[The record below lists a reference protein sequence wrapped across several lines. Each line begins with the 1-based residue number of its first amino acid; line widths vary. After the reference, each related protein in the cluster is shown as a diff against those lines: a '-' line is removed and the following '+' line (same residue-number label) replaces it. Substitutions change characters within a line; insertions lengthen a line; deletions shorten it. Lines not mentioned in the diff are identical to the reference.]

1 MIEGILFVFLAIF
14 ASTLGLDPNP
24 NWGKKRFVLSFIG
37 FVLICVSVLLFI
49 QKPRLEDTDKIKRIF
64 LFTHI
69 CVFIFIIYAWFITYG
84 TFTEW
89 RASTHFYTQLADA
102 FGKGQL
108 NVDVDPGQGLLNAKD
123 PYNSESRPEF
133 DDEVWDLSLYNG
145 KLYLYW
151 GPIPALV
158 LTPVQL
164 LLKISFRDMY
174 LVYLFLCG
182 LLIFNTLII
191 LKIRDLFFSYV
202 PMRSVILS
210 VFLIG
215 LILPILWSLNIP
227 DVYEAAIG
235 AGQFFLIGG
244 IYFIILA
251 LEKNNQK
258 RYLFLGGFLWAC
270 SVGSRVI
277 NTFPVVFLTALTLFW
292 VWKIQNGERN
302 WYEIIRS
309 AGALLIPLVFGAFII
324 GWYNWAR
331 FDSPFEFGLRYQ
343 ITIYNLN
350 KVMPLVFQPDYLPF
364 NIYAYIIQP
373 FEITSKF
380 PFILPVN
387 FSRLLNNLQIVQPKL
402 YASGRV
408 TGFIFY
414 APILLMAFIP
424 FLSISRKNIS
434 SPDKKLLQKFVVYL
448 LGGSFLISFATL
460 LFYFYGQMR
469 FLVDFISQ
477 FTLLAIMGYW
487 SVLRSSTTSKIL
499 IYGVNTLILVTLI
512 ASFLLS
518 FSSESSRIEK
528 FNPALMERINII
540 SPY

>member
-1 MIEGILFVFLAIF
+1 
-14 ASTLGLDPNP
+14 
-24 NWGKKRFVLSFIG
+24 
-37 FVLICVSVLLFI
+37 
-49 QKPRLEDTDKIKRIF
+49 
-64 LFTHI
+64 
-69 CVFIFIIYAWFITYG
+69 
-84 TFTEW
+84 
-89 RASTHFYTQLADA
+89 
-102 FGKGQL
+102 
-108 NVDVDPGQGLLNAKD
+108 
-123 PYNSESRPEF
+123 
-133 DDEVWDLSLYNG
+133 
-145 KLYLYW
+145 
-151 GPIPALV
+151 
-158 LTPVQL
+158 
-164 LLKISFRDMY
+164 
-174 LVYLFLCG
+174 
-182 LLIFNTLII
+182 
-191 LKIRDLFFSYV
+191 
-202 PMRSVILS
+202 
-210 VFLIG
+210 
-215 LILPILWSLNIP
+215 
-227 DVYEAAIG
+227 VYEAAIG